1 MKILLTVNAA
11 WNALNFRRPVIQ
23 ALLNRGH
30 DVTILAPEDQASAQL
45 RRMGCQVVDLK
56 MDVKG
61 LSPRQDAI
69 LARRL
74 AQHFKTIQP
83 HVILSYTVKN
93 NIFGAIAA
101 KRLGIPFV
109 PNISGLGTG
118 FLSGG
123 ALRLVVETLC
133 RFAFRDLPI
142 LFFQNTD
149 DQELFWSRKLATA
162 QQSRLLP
169 GSGIDLDHFQSTPF
183 HKHEGTVFLMIS
195 RPLRDKGVMEY
206 VQAARQ
212 LKQTNPD
219 LRFQL
224 LGPTDAANRSAVG
237 SDELDQW
244 QREGII
250 EHLGEHA
257 DVRPF
262 IAKADCVVLPS
273 YREGAPRSLLEA
285 SSMAR
290 PIIATDVPGCRQ
302 VVSHGISGLLC
313 KARNANSLMKAMGT
327 YAAMETETRVNM
339 GGAGRDKMLQ
349 EYDQA
354 IVVRRYLSAIS
365 ELTTP
370 SRKRT
375 GRHPQQIHA

>member
-250 EHLGEHA
+250 EHLGEYA

-354 IVVRRYLSAIS
+354 IVVRQYLSAIS